1 MCKFQ
6 QRRPKAK
13 LKKMVDRARREL
25 KDDTQVDIIES
36 SLSTIFDDEQLL
48 LFLHAPPGAGKTRIA
63 NEITRCLSELNY
75 NTTNTAITGT
85 AATHLPNGCTLS
97 HLLAV
102 AGFGEKIT
110 WKNVIIISEDQAQKV
125 LTRLGRN
132 TRLLIIDEISMCSAR
147 FLALADIILRAVLK
161 NDLPFGG
168 FNVIIMG
175 DFDQMK
181 PIKSKSLYQSAI

>member
-48 LFLHAPPGAGKTRIA
+48 LFLHAPPDAGKTRIA
-63 NEITRCLSELNY
+63 NEITRCLSELGY

-102 AGFGEKIT
+102 AGFGEKIN
-110 WKNVIIISEDQAQKV
+110 WKTII
-125 LTRLGRN
+125 T
-132 TRLLIIDEISMCSAR
+132 
-147 FLALADIILRAVLK
+147 
-161 NDLPFGG
+161 
-168 FNVIIMG
+168 
-175 DFDQMK
+175 
-181 PIKSKSLYQSAI
+181 